1 VLQRVQ
7 SWEAITNGGIGTI
20 AIIGATVIAGSEPQA
35 EDRIRYRA
43 DIAADGYWPEPP
55 SAWSNHGVSR
65 IDDAKFFKLGDS
77 LQRLNERGISMSDL
91 IAIVYPSEAKA
102 EEVRQR
108 LFKLQKEYLIKLS
121 DAVIAVKTEAGPVKL
136 NQLVNMTAAG
146 AASGSF
152 WGLLI
157 GVLFLNPIL
166 GVALGAASGALGG
179 ALADYGINDAFMKE
193 LSANLQ
199 PGNAALFVLIQEMT
213 ADKVLKEIQDAGG
226 VVLKTSLDD
235 SKEKLLRDALAK
247 ATAAESAAP
256 PASST

>member
-1 VLQRVQ
+1 
-7 SWEAITNGGIGTI
+7 
-20 AIIGATVIAGSEPQA
+20 
-35 EDRIRYRA
+35 
-43 DIAADGYWPEPP
+43 
-55 SAWSNHGVSR
+55 
-65 IDDAKFFKLGDS
+65 
-77 LQRLNERGISMSDL
+77 MSDL
-91 IAIVYPSEAKA
+91 VAIVYPSEAKA

-108 LFKLQKEYLIKLS
+108 LFKLQKEYLIKFS

-136 NQLVNMTAAG
+136 NQLVNTTVAG

-157 GVLFLNPIL
+157 GVLFLNPII

-193 LSANLQ
+193 LSANLK

-213 ADKVLKEIQDAGG
+213 ADKVLREIQDAGG

-247 ATAAESAAP
+247 ASATESAAP
-256 PASST
+256 ATPPIPGA